1 MDAIKKKM
9 QAIKQEKDAAM
20 DKVRTYK
27 LDIHDDA
34 MHSGEMRSAV

>member
-20 DKVRTYK
+20 DKVSFRNNHPFFSFLT
-27 LDIHDDA
+27 LQIL
-34 MHSGEMRSAV
+34 